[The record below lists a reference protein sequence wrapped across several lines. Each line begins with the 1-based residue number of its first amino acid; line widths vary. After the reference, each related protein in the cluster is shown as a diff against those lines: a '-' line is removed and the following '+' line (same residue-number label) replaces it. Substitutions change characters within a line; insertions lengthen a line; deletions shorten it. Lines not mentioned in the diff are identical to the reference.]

1 MRCYACGEEMKIFM
15 RRFEHDFWRCSACK
29 LERIFPQPEDDVLS
43 KIYGKDYFEEGWGF
57 SPEKKES
64 IKRMKKATF
73 RRYLKE
79 IDISRIS
86 KVLDCGAGLGYM
98 LEVAKEFGWEPY
110 AVEISSFGADM
121 CRKIVGEKN
130 VFQGDITELDF
141 SGYYRSSGFDLIT
154 MFDFIEHTK
163 DPLATLNRAREII
176 TDGGYLLITTP
187 RVDGLLRKIMGKYW
201 FHYKLEH
208 LWYFSTCSIKLLL
221 EKARFRVTKIK
232 PALKFITLDY
242 AYHQLKKYRVPVL
255 SEMFELVK
263 FSRKL
268 KKIYLPVSI
277 GEMMVVS
284 VPC

>member
-1 MRCYACGEEMKIFM
+1 MKIFM
-15 RRFEHDFWRCSACK
+15 RRFEHDFWRCYACK

-64 IKRMKKATF
+64 IRRMKKATF
-73 RRYLKE
+73 RGYLKE
-79 IDISRIS
+79 IDISRVS

-110 AVEISSFGADM
+110 AVEISPFGADM

-130 VFQGDITELDF
+130 VFQGDMIETNF
-141 SGYYRSSGFDLIT
+141 SGFQLIT

-163 DPLATLNRAREII
+163 DPLATLKKTREVIL
-176 TDGGYLLITTP
+176 DEGYLIITTP

-208 LWYFSTCSIKLLL
+208 LWYFSVHSVKLLL
-221 EKARFRVTKIK
+221 EKARFRILKIK

-255 SEMFELVK
+255 SKMFEIVR
-263 FSRKL
+263 FSGKL
-268 KKIYLPVSI
+268 REIYLPVSI
-277 GEMMVVS
+277 GEMLVVS